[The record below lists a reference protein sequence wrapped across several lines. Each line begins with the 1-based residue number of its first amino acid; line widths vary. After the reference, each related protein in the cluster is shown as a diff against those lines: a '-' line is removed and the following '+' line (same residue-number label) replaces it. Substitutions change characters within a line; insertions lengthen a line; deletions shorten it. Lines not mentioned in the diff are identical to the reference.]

1 MLWAA
6 LPRES
11 RCARRANPD
20 LEWSEAEHMLHSIE
34 YSLRVLVWMGSKDGE
49 KNRNR
54 PKPWGTP
61 AEARSSR
68 QRADNALANKGEI
81 DRILGIYSTTEQRG
95 GGANGLN

>member
-6 LPRES
+6 LPRDS

-20 LEWSEAEHMLHSIE
+20 LEWSDAEHMLHSIE

-68 QRADNALANKGEI
+68 QRADNALSPIIN
-81 DRILGIYSTTEQRG
+81 RNNLVTT
-95 GGANGLN
+95 GAGYEHRPIRSHI